1 MIAPVR
7 SGPKTEYVDSMKDG
21 KAGGRM
27 ADWAGKVIP
36 AREAMGQSR
45 FVRPLLE
52 RPHLWRYTRRSVPRG
67 VAAGLLIGMLVLIP
81 GLQIVGAALLCV
93 PVRGN
98 IPLAAGA
105 TFLSNP
111 VTTPFI
117 LLAAFW
123 IGSFLGLDADL
134 ATLQGLVASGAG
146 LGEWVTW
153 LLSSAAPA
161 LLLGLL
167 AIATVSAAAGY
178 GLAVVVW
185 RWWTMRRRR
194 LRLAHRARQLAGG
207 VTGA

>member
-1 MIAPVR
+1 MNEVR
-7 SGPKTEYVDSMKDG
+7 E
-21 KAGGRM
+21 GGRM
-27 ADWAGKVIP
+27 AGWARKVVP
-36 AREAMGQSR
+36 TREAMAQSR
-45 FVRPLLE
+45 LVRPLLE

-111 VTTPFI
+111 ATTPFI
-117 LLAAFW
+117 LIAALW
-123 IGSFLGLDADL
+123 IGSFLGLHADL
-134 ATLQGLVASGAG
+134 ATFQGLVVRGAG
-146 LGEWVTW
+146 LGEWVSW

-167 AIATVSAAAGY
+167 AISVVSALVGY
-178 GLAVVVW
+178 AVSVVIW
-185 RWWTMRRRR
+185 RWWTVRRRQM
-194 LRLAHRARQLAGG
+194 RLARRVAHQGEA
-207 VTGA
+207 

>member
-1 MIAPVR
+1 MASLAR
-7 SGPKTEYVDSMKDG
+7 
-21 KAGGRM
+21 KA
-27 ADWAGKVIP
+27 VP
-36 AREAMGQSR
+36 THEAMAQSR
-45 FVRPLLE
+45 FVRPLLT

-111 VTTPFI
+111 ATTPFI
-117 LLAAFW
+117 LIAALW
-123 IGSFLGLDADL
+123 IGSFLGLHADL
-134 ATLQGLVASGAG
+134 ATFQGLIASGAG
-146 LGEWVTW
+146 LGEWVSW

-167 AIATVSAAAGY
+167 AISTVSAVVGY
-178 GLAVVVW
+178 GVSVVVW
-185 RWWTMRRRR
+185 RWWIVRRRR
-194 LRLAHRARQLAGG
+194 TRLARRAGQKP
-207 VTGA
+207 GA